1 MLAALPLTILP
12 LIIFN
17 AVGYAFGGDP
27 WGGHIFDVT
36 MMSGATW
43 TMTVADV
50 MIVVAIIILFLE
62 IVRAA
67 RPGPGTIYN
76 HIVSTVV
83 LVIYIV
89 EFIVFEVAANSLFF
103 VLTMIALVDVV
114 AGFTISIR
122 TATRDIALG
131 SHMDGPL

>member
-1 MLAALPLTILP
+1 MLAALPLTLLP
-12 LIIFN
+12 LIVFN
-17 AVGYAFGGDP
+17 AVGFAFGGDP
-27 WGGHIFDVT
+27 WSGQLFTIT
-36 MMSGATW
+36 MVSGAAW
-43 TMTVADV
+43 TMTLADA

-67 RPGPGTIYN
+67 RPGPNTIYN

-83 LVIYIV
+83 LVVYIV
-89 EFIVFEVAANSLFF
+89 EFIVVGVAANSLFF
-103 VLTMIALVDVV
+103 ILTMIALIDVV

-131 SHMDGPL
+131 QSLDGSL

>member
-1 MLAALPLTILP
+1 MLAAIPLTLIP

-17 AVGYAFGGDP
+17 VVGFAFGGDP
-27 WGGHIFDVT
+27 WGGQFFTIAMV
-36 MMSGATW
+36 SGALW
-43 TMTVADV
+43 TMTLADA
-50 MIVVAIIILFLE
+50 MIVAAIVILFLE

-83 LVIYIV
+83 LVVYIV
-89 EFIVFEVAANSLFF
+89 EFIVVGAAANSLFF
-103 VLTMIALVDVV
+103 ILTVIALVDVV

-131 SHMDGPL
+131 PSIDGPV